1 MTPLDPTAAHKASR
15 TVPGP
20 HEPGDRPRPVLV
32 RTRAELDA
40 VLAPHPV
47 ASGKAYGRA
56 VVFTMGALHRG
67 HLSLVTRAR
76 ELAEQVV
83 VTIFV
88 NPLQFGVGEDLGVYP
103 RDLSGDLDLLASV
116 GADVVFAPTA
126 DVMFP
131 DGDPVVRVV
140 AGQLGEVLEGVTRP
154 GHLDGVLTVV
164 LKLIHLTGPD
174 VSVFG
179 QKDAQ
184 QVMAVQR
191 MVRDLDVR
199 VAIVAAPT
207 VRDVDGLALSSRNA
221 FLSAGERERA
231 LVLSR
236 ALRAGESALRGS
248 GVPAGARD
256 DAHDTADADA
266 VRAAARAE
274 LAGADLELDYV
285 ALIDPRTARE
295 VPAGHRGAAVL
306 AVAARVGTTRLI
318 DNVPLQLGEPEEGRR

>member
-1 MTPLDPTAAHKASR
+1 MTPLDPTAADKASR
-15 TVPGP
+15 TVRGP
-20 HEPGDRPRPVLV
+20 NELGVPPRPALV
-32 RTRAELDA
+32 RTRAELAA
-40 VLAPHPV
+40 VLAVHPV

-83 VTIFV
+83 VSIFV
-88 NPLQFGVGEDLGVYP
+88 NPLQFGVDEDLGVYP
-103 RDLSGDLDLLASV
+103 RDLSGDLALLASV

-184 QVMAVQR
+184 QVMAVER
-191 MVRDLDVR
+191 MVRDLDVP

-207 VRDVDGLALSSRNA
+207 VRDADGLALSSRNA
-221 FLSAGERERA
+221 YLSAGERESA
-231 LVLSR
+231 LELSR
-236 ALRAGESALRGS
+236 ALRAGERALGGDG
-248 GVPAGARD
+248 GVD
-256 DAHDTADADA
+256 DGDS

-295 VPAGHRGAAVL
+295 VPAGPRGSAVL
-306 AVAARVGTTRLI
+306 AVAARIGKTRLI
-318 DNVPLQLGEPEEGRR
+318 DNVPLWLGEPAEGTR

>member
-1 MTPLDPTAAHKASR
+1 MTSLDPRVDLRASR
-15 TVPGP
+15 
-20 HEPGDRPRPVLV
+20 EGDLARPALA
-32 RTRAELDA
+32 RTRAELAA
-40 VLAPHPV
+40 VLATRPV

-67 HLSLVTRAR
+67 HLSLVARAR

-88 NPLQFGVGEDLGVYP
+88 NPLQFGVDEDLGVYP

-116 GADVVFAPTA
+116 GADVVFAPTS

-131 DGDPVVRVV
+131 DGDPVVGVV

-164 LKLIHLTGPD
+164 LKLIHLIAPD

-184 QVMAVQR
+184 QVMAVER
-191 MVRDLDVR
+191 MVRDLEVP
-199 VAIVAAPT
+199 IVILAAPT
-207 VRDVDGLALSSRNA
+207 VRDGDGLALSSRNA

-236 ALRAGESALRGS
+236 SLRVGECALSGSRVSSAGD
-248 GVPAGARD
+248 AGD
-256 DAHDTADADA
+256 DGDA
-266 VRAAARAE
+266 VREAARAE
-274 LAGADLELDYV
+274 LASADVDLDYV
-285 ALIDPRTARE
+285 ALVDPRTARE
-295 VPAGHRGAAVL
+295 VPAGYRGMAVL
-306 AVAARVGTTRLI
+306 AVAARVGKTRLI
-318 DNVPLQLGEPEEGRR
+318 DNVPLWLGEPEGGRG